1 MSVESANFWRRWKT
15 AKDSLLISFFFY
27 CRIRK
32 LPKALKD
39 WQAFIDLKKTIDD
52 FNESCPLLEM
62 MSHKAMKDRHWQ
74 RISDVTKHPL
84 DIQGVDTFTLKVLM
98 QAPLLKCKEDI
109 EVLSELLVECFFLVV
124 NNIFLKRVFWYKSLN
139 IIRYSSIWIVYHQSE
154 RVLC

>member
-1 MSVESANFWRRWKT
+1 MH
-15 AKDSLLISFFFY
+15 
-27 CRIRK
+27 RIRK

-109 EVLSELLVECFFLVV
+109 EVFIFQLYETIFLRCFFNL
-124 NNIFLKRVFWYKSLN
+124 
-139 IIRYSSIWIVYHQSE
+139 
-154 RVLC
+154 

>member
-1 MSVESANFWRRWKT
+1 MSEESVNFRKRWQT
-15 AKDSLLISFFFY
+15 SKDSLLISFFFY

-124 NNIFLKRVFWYKSLN
+124 IIFLKRVFWYKSLN
-139 IIRYSSIWIVYHQSE
+139 IESSSIWIVYHQSE
-154 RVLC
+154 WVLF

>member
-1 MSVESANFWRRWKT
+1 MPYPTLMF
-15 AKDSLLISFFFY
+15 LILKSQFSY
-27 CRIRK
+27 RIRK

-84 DIQGVDTFTLKVLM
+84 DIQAVDTFTLKVLM
-98 QAPLLKCKEDI
+98 QAPLLECKEDI
-109 EVLSELLVECFFLVV
+109 EVIKRQFM
-124 NNIFLKRVFWYKSLN
+124 IFMT
-139 IIRYSSIWIVYHQSE
+139 
-154 RVLC
+154 